1 MGWASI
7 DMMHL
12 VVNERDTYL
21 LLSAITSLQEDMV
34 MGYDSKGSPRVSI
47 DKLSEFRSLDD
58 LWLRIFEYGL
68 DAGFRGSNKASKRR
82 VSSGLEVPDDWS
94 TTPYGEQK

>member
-1 MGWASI
+1 MI
-7 DMMHL
+7 HL
-12 VVNERDTYL
+12 VINERDTYL
-21 LLSAITSLQEDMV
+21 LLSAITSLQGDMV
-34 MGYDSKGSPRVSI
+34 MGYDSKGGPRVSI

-68 DAGFRGSNKASKRR
+68 DAGFSGSKKASKGR